1 MPIYKSYSPNSSTNI
16 KVWKIQESY
25 KELISSISLS
35 KLTLEKLKKINSVS
49 KRCEILSVRH
59 LIIALGYSDDDLYY
73 NKLGK
78 PFLKGK
84 KNISITHSKLF
95 SAVIISDFKVSIDV
109 ENIRDKII
117 NISDKFIDYEY
128 SYLAD
133 LNFEKER
140 LTFIWSIKECIYKIS
155 EQKLPYI
162 FKDKC
167 MVLPFSKNDDSVV
180 SWLNF
185 NGLITR
191 FNTYL
196 HSFERYKLVYLI
208 NENL

>member
-1 MPIYKSYSPNSSTNI
+1 MPIYNSYSPNSSTTI

-25 KELISSISLS
+25 NELFSSISLS
-35 KLTLEKLKKINSVS
+35 KLTLEKLKQTKSES

-59 LIIALGYSDDDLYY
+59 LLIASGYSDNDLYY
-73 NKLGK
+73 NELGK
-78 PFLKGK
+78 PILKGN

-95 SAVIISDFKVSIDV
+95 SAVIISDFKVSIDI
-109 ENIRDKII
+109 ENIKDKII
-117 NISDKFIDYEY
+117 NITDKFIGYEY
-128 SYLAD
+128 SYLNN
-133 LNFEKER
+133 LNYEKER

-167 MVLPFSKNDDSVV
+167 IVLPFSMNDDSVV

-185 NGLITR
+185 NGLITC
-191 FNTYL
+191 FNSYL
-196 HSFERYKLVYLI
+196 YSFEGYNLVYLI
-208 NENL
+208 NEN

>member
-1 MPIYKSYSPNSSTNI
+1 MPIYKSYSPNSSTII

-25 KELISSISLS
+25 NELISSISLS
-35 KLTLEKLKKINSVS
+35 KLTLEKLKNTNSEI

-59 LIIALGYSDDDLYY
+59 LIIALGYSDNDLYY

-78 PFLKGK
+78 PLLKGI

-109 ENIRDKII
+109 ENTRDKII
-117 NISDKFIDYEY
+117 NISEKFIDYEY

-162 FKDKC
+162 FKEKC
-167 MVLPFSKNDDSVV
+167 IVLPFSKNDDSVV

-185 NGLITR
+185 KGLITC
-191 FNTYL
+191 FNSYL
-196 HSFERYKLVYLI
+196 YSFEGYNLVYLI
-208 NENL
+208 NEN

>member
-1 MPIYKSYSPNSSTNI
+1 MPIYKSYSPNSSTII
-16 KVWKIQESY
+16 KVWKIKESY
-25 KELISSISLS
+25 NELISSISLS
-35 KLTLEKLKKINSVS
+35 KLTLEKLKNTNSES

-59 LIIALGYSDDDLYY
+59 LIIALGYSDNDLYY

-78 PFLKGK
+78 PILKGI

-117 NISDKFIDYEY
+117 NISEKFIDYEY

-155 EQKLPYI
+155 EHKLPYI
-162 FKDKC
+162 FKEKC
-167 MVLPFSKNDDSVV
+167 IVLPFSKNDDSVV

-185 NGLITR
+185 KGLITC
-191 FNTYL
+191 FNSYL
-196 HSFERYKLVYLI
+196 YSFEGYKLVYLI
-208 NENL
+208 NEN

>member
-1 MPIYKSYSPNSSTNI
+1 MPIYNSYSPNSSTTI

-25 KELISSISLS
+25 NELFSSISLS
-35 KLTLEKLKKINSVS
+35 KLTLEKLKQTKSES

-59 LIIALGYSDDDLYY
+59 LLMASGYSDNELCYD
-73 NKLGK
+73 KFGK
-78 PFLKGK
+78 PFLIGN

-109 ENIRDKII
+109 ENIKDKII
-117 NISDKFIDYEY
+117 NISEKFIDYEY
-128 SYLAD
+128 SYLTK
-133 LNFEKER
+133 LNYEKER

-167 MVLPFSKNDDSVV
+167 IVLPFSMNDDSVV

-191 FNTYL
+191 FNSYL
-196 HSFERYKLVYLI
+196 YSFEGYNLVYLI
-208 NENL
+208 NEN

>member
-1 MPIYKSYSPNSSTNI
+1 MPIYKSYSPNSSTII

-35 KLTLEKLKKINSVS
+35 KLTLEKLKNTNSES
-49 KRCEILSVRH
+49 KRCEILSIRH
-59 LIIALGYSDDDLYY
+59 LIIALGYSDNDLYY

-78 PFLKGK
+78 PILKGI

-95 SAVIISDFKVSIDV
+95 SAVIISDFKVSIDI

-117 NISDKFIDYEY
+117 NISEKFIGYEY

-167 MVLPFSKNDDSVV
+167 MVLPFSKTDDSVV

-185 NGLITR
+185 NGLITC
-191 FNTYL
+191 FNSYL
-196 HSFERYKLVYLI
+196 YSFDGYNLVYLI
-208 NENL
+208 NEN

>member
-1 MPIYKSYSPNSSTNI
+1 MPIYNSYSPNSSTTI

-25 KELISSISLS
+25 NELFFSISLS
-35 KLTLEKLKKINSVS
+35 KLTLEKLKQTKSES

-59 LIIALGYSDDDLYY
+59 LLIASGYSDNDLYY
-73 NKLGK
+73 NELGK
-78 PFLKGK
+78 PILKGN

-95 SAVIISDFKVSIDV
+95 SAVIISDFKVSIDI
-109 ENIRDKII
+109 ENIKDKII
-117 NISDKFIDYEY
+117 NITDKFIGYEY
-128 SYLAD
+128 SYLNN
-133 LNFEKER
+133 LNYEKER

-167 MVLPFSKNDDSVV
+167 IVLPFSMNDDSVV

-185 NGLITR
+185 NGLITC
-191 FNTYL
+191 FNSYL
-196 HSFERYKLVYLI
+196 YSFEGYNLVYLI
-208 NENL
+208 NEN

>member
-1 MPIYKSYSPNSSTNI
+1 MPIYKSYSPNSSTII

-25 KELISSISLS
+25 NELISSISLS
-35 KLTLEKLKKINSVS
+35 KLTLEKLKNTNSEI

-59 LIIALGYSDDDLYY
+59 LIIALGYSDNDLYY

-78 PFLKGK
+78 PILKGIQ
-84 KNISITHSKLF
+84 NISITHSKLF

-117 NISDKFIDYEY
+117 NISEKFIDYEY

-162 FKDKC
+162 FKEKC
-167 MVLPFSKNDDSVV
+167 IVLPFSKNDDSVV

-185 NGLITR
+185 KGLITC
-191 FNTYL
+191 FNSYL
-196 HSFERYKLVYLI
+196 YSFEGYNLVYLI
-208 NENL
+208 NEN

>member
-1 MPIYKSYSPNSSTNI
+1 MPIYNSYSPNSSTII

-25 KELISSISLS
+25 NELFFSISLS
-35 KLTLEKLKKINSVS
+35 KLTLEKLKQTKSES

-59 LIIALGYSDDDLYY
+59 LLIASGYSDNDLYY
-73 NKLGK
+73 NELGK
-78 PFLKGK
+78 PILKGN

-95 SAVIISDFKVSIDV
+95 SAVIISDFKVSIDI
-109 ENIRDKII
+109 ENIKDKII
-117 NISDKFIDYEY
+117 NITDKFIGYEY
-128 SYLAD
+128 SYLNN
-133 LNFEKER
+133 LNYEKER

-167 MVLPFSKNDDSVV
+167 IVLPFSMNDDSVV

-185 NGLITR
+185 NGLITC
-191 FNTYL
+191 FNSYL
-196 HSFERYKLVYLI
+196 YSFEGYNLVYLI
-208 NENL
+208 NEN

>member
-1 MPIYKSYSPNSSTNI
+1 MPIYKSYSPNSSTII

-25 KELISSISLS
+25 NELISSISLS
-35 KLTLEKLKKINSVS
+35 KLTLEKLKNTNSEI

-59 LIIALGYSDDDLYY
+59 LIIALGYSDNDLYY

-78 PFLKGK
+78 PLLKGI

-117 NISDKFIDYEY
+117 NISEKFIDYEY

-162 FKDKC
+162 FKEKC
-167 MVLPFSKNDDSVV
+167 IVLPFSKNDDSVV

-185 NGLITR
+185 KGLITC
-191 FNTYL
+191 FNSYL
-196 HSFERYKLVYLI
+196 YSFEGYNLVYLI
-208 NENL
+208 NEN

>member
-1 MPIYKSYSPNSSTNI
+1 MPIYNSYSPNSSTII

-25 KELISSISLS
+25 NELFSSISLS
-35 KLTLEKLKKINSVS
+35 KLTLEKLKQTKSES

-59 LIIALGYSDDDLYY
+59 LLIASGYSDNDLYY
-73 NKLGK
+73 NELGK
-78 PFLKGK
+78 PILKGN

-95 SAVIISDFKVSIDV
+95 SAVIISDFKVSIDI
-109 ENIRDKII
+109 ENIKDKII
-117 NISDKFIDYEY
+117 NITDKFIGYEY
-128 SYLAD
+128 SYLNN
-133 LNFEKER
+133 LNYEKER

-167 MVLPFSKNDDSVV
+167 IVLPFSMNDDSVV

-185 NGLITR
+185 NGLITC
-191 FNTYL
+191 FNSYL
-196 HSFERYKLVYLI
+196 YSFEGYNLVYLI
-208 NENL
+208 NEN

>member
-1 MPIYKSYSPNSSTNI
+1 MPIYKSYSPNSSTII
-16 KVWKIQESY
+16 KVWKIKESY
-25 KELISSISLS
+25 NELISSISLS
-35 KLTLEKLKKINSVS
+35 KLTLEKLKNTNSES

-59 LIIALGYSDDDLYY
+59 LIIALGYSDNDLYY

-78 PFLKGK
+78 PVLKGI

-109 ENIRDKII
+109 ENTRDKII
-117 NISDKFIDYEY
+117 NISEKFIDYEY

-162 FKDKC
+162 FKEKC
-167 MVLPFSKNDDSVV
+167 IVLPFSKNDDSVV

-185 NGLITR
+185 KGLITC
-191 FNTYL
+191 FNSYL
-196 HSFERYKLVYLI
+196 YSFEGYNLVYLI
-208 NENL
+208 NEN

>member
-1 MPIYKSYSPNSSTNI
+1 MPIYKSYSPNSSTII

-25 KELISSISLS
+25 KELFSSISLS
-35 KLTLEKLKKINSVS
+35 KLTLDKLESTKSES
-49 KRCEILSVRH
+49 KQCEILSVRH
-59 LIIALGYSDDDLYY
+59 LIVAFGYSDNDLYY
-73 NKLGK
+73 NELGK
-78 PFLKGK
+78 PILKGN

-109 ENIRDKII
+109 ENIKDKII
-117 NISDKFIDYEY
+117 NISEKFIDYEY
-128 SYLAD
+128 SYLTK
-133 LNFEKER
+133 LNYEKER

-167 MVLPFSKNDDSVV
+167 IVLPFSMNDDSVV

-185 NGLITR
+185 NGLITC
-191 FNTYL
+191 FNSYL
-196 HSFERYKLVYLI
+196 YSFEGYNLVYLI
-208 NENL
+208 NEN

>member
-1 MPIYKSYSPNSSTNI
+1 MPIYKSYSPNSSTII

-25 KELISSISLS
+25 NELISSISLS
-35 KLTLEKLKKINSVS
+35 KLTLEKLKNTNSEI

-59 LIIALGYSDDDLYY
+59 LIIALGYSDNDLYY

-78 PFLKGK
+78 PVLKGI

-117 NISDKFIDYEY
+117 NISEKFIDYEY

-162 FKDKC
+162 FKEKC
-167 MVLPFSKNDDSVV
+167 IVLPFSKNDDSVV

-185 NGLITR
+185 KGLITC
-191 FNTYL
+191 FNSYL
-196 HSFERYKLVYLI
+196 YSFEGYNLVYLI
-208 NENL
+208 NEN